1 MGNKMNFK
9 NIKNIEYKIL
19 YKRIL
24 FTLMIIFIYI
34 LGSNIKI
41 ADMKSSPHSQGFLN
55 LAISNV
61 GGDIT
66 TLNLFSLGLSPWLT
80 TMIIMTLLS
89 YRDIEKGQKQ
99 TRLERSYKER
109 FFTILL
115 AIIQGYFILSEYINK
130 GMIYHANFA
139 LLLLILLTG
148 TMLLVWLAD
157 QNTVYGIAG
166 PTPIVL
172 ASIIK
177 SIFQNKQF
185 EHIDGITI
193 IIGGIM
199 LFVVLVLLLFIEL
212 IEYHMIYKDIMNIS
226 TSQKDTY
233 VSWKLNPA
241 GSISIMFNFSLFF
254 LVDVLVHLAGR
265 WITGNAKYR
274 PSFLELDN
282 PLGVIIFIVM
292 LIVLNYCL
300 SRMML
305 NVKRIAKDFQK
316 SGYYFEGIY
325 PGKMTQ
331 HYLNHR
337 AKRISAIGAFV
348 IGFIISLPL
357 ISSIFISGISAQI
370 SIFTQFI
377 ILIYITINIV
387 ETIRTYLYFDKYK
400 SFLNKYW

>member
-1 MGNKMNFK
+1 MNIK

-41 ADMKSSPHSQGFLN
+41 ADMKSSAQHTNQFLD

-80 TMIIMTLLS
+80 TMIIMTLLT
-89 YRDIEKGQKQ
+89 YRNMEKGQKQ

-115 AIIQGYFILSEYINK
+115 ALIQGYFILSEYINK
-130 GMIYHANFA
+130 GMIHHANFP
-139 LLLLILLTG
+139 LMLLILVAG

-172 ASIIK
+172 VSIIK
-177 SIFQNKQF
+177 SMFQNKHLQLL
-185 EHIDGITI
+185 DAQTMV
-193 IIGGIM
+193 IGGIM
-199 LFVVLVLLLFIEL
+199 ILVVLILLLFIEM
-212 IEYHMIYKDIMNIS
+212 IEYRMIYRDIMNIS
-226 TSQKDTY
+226 TSKKDTY

-254 LVDVLVHLAGR
+254 LLGVLIHLIGR
-265 WITGNAKYR
+265 WITGDTQYR
-274 PSFLELDN
+274 PPFLELDN
-282 PLGVIIFIVM
+282 PIGVLIFIIMLIILNYYLSRVM
-292 LIVLNYCL
+292 LNT
-300 SRMML
+300 
-305 NVKRIAKDFQK
+305 KRIAKDFQK
-316 SGYYFEGIY
+316 SGNYFDGIY
-325 PGKMTQ
+325 PGDDTR
-331 HYLNHR
+331 HYLDRR
-337 AKRISAIGAFV
+337 AKKISAIGALI

-357 ISSIFISGISAQI
+357 ISSIFISGIYDQI

-377 ILIYITINIV
+377 ILIYITINIT